1 MMALMGLRAVGRE
14 DGDVKAVGRVE
25 VADELFSS
33 TSSGL
38 DPSLFQSLFFG
49 VRSMR
54 AFFLETRVWGAKTC
68 ILGDKHGR
76 AILQSASGHGCAWH
90 GLLNIWEEL
99 QLKRTIFAQIEQADS
114 QAEAD

>member
-14 DGDVKAVGRVE
+14 DGDVGAVGRVE
-25 VADELFSS
+25 VADGRFSS
-33 TSSGL
+33 TSAGL
-38 DPSLFQSLFFG
+38 DPEL
-49 VRSMR
+49 R
-54 AFFLETRVWGAKTC
+54 ALRTAFVESRVQEPSG
-68 ILGDKHGR
+68 HGR

-90 GLLNIWEEL
+90 GLLNIWREL